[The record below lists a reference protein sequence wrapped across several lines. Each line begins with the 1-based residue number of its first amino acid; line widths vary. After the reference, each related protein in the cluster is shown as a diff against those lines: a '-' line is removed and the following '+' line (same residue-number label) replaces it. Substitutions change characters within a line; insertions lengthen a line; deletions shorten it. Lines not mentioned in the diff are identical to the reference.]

1 MSIASTAICPP
12 CAHNHARKGCVSG
25 SGPDSW
31 RWHNDPPTVLNT
43 ILGTTL
49 FFGNLIDQDPALLT
63 PDWLAAIDVFKI
75 GENLPIRTSGR
86 GCPGAPEDWR
96 MAIIWGR
103 TLVSLTHEVLA
114 REKAA
119 AGSAE
124 GGAGEGRR
132 EDVLVP

>member
-1 MSIASTAICPP
+1 MLSGGTRCSKCKDLPTAFY
-12 CAHNHARKGCVSG
+12 
-25 SGPDSW
+25 
-31 RWHNDPPTVLNT
+31 T

-49 FFGNLIDQDPALLT
+49 FFFGNLIDQDAALAAAGEADRPT
-63 PDWLAAIDVFKI
+63 PYWLAAIDVFEL
-75 GENLPIRTSGR
+75 GETLPIRTSGR